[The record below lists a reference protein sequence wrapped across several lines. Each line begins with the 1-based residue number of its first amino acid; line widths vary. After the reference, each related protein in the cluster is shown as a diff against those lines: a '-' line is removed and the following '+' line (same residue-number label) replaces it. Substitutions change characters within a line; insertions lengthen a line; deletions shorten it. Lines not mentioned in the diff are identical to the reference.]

1 MKKPYIYLILFLTG
15 LFSCKSQR
23 SQEVDEMIKKIDQK
37 VEFNYKT
44 KNNIRFDD
52 LIIRLPYIESS
63 EIEKLATIINEKKIE
78 KELFS
83 SFYSN
88 FSVDEIKLLFQQTQL
103 NNTNRN
109 PFLSSEEKN
118 NHVVISE
125 SLMTKRKEIYK
136 EIYEKDSDRFNRF
149 KKEFFLLEAKNY
161 EIAKQKETKNTTKNI
176 LKYQQVNRPDGFYEV
191 IETNNST
198 TRTSPLKLVKKASLS
213 FKYNY
218 IQSAKVITTEY
229 SGFNYVI
236 EIVFNTPGAK
246 RFYKLTKDNIGKPL
260 AIVVN
265 KEIISAPIVNEAIEG
280 GKISI
285 SGNFTLEEAK
295 SITSIITSKI

>member
-1 MKKPYIYLILFLTG
+1 MKKPYIYLILFITG

-23 SQEVDEMIKKIDQK
+23 SQEIDEMIKKIDQK

-52 LIIRLPYIESS
+52 LIIRLPYIKPSK
-63 EIEKLATIINEKKIE
+63 IKQLATIINEKKIE
-78 KELFS
+78 EELFS
-83 SFYSN
+83 SFYNN
-88 FSVDEIKLLFQQTQL
+88 FSIDEIKLLFQQTQL

-118 NHVVISE
+118 NRVIISE
-125 SLMTKRKEIYK
+125 SLMTKRKEVYK
-136 EIYEKDSDRFNRF
+136 KIYEKDSNRFNRF

-161 EIAKQKETKNTTKNI
+161 EIAKQKERENTTKNV
-176 LKYQQVNRPDGFYEV
+176 LKYQQVNRPDGIYEV
-191 IETNNST
+191 IETNNT
-198 TRTSPLKLVKKASLS
+198 TQSSPLKLIKKAALS

-229 SGFNYVI
+229 SSFNYVI

-246 RFYKLTKDNIGKPL
+246 RFYSLTKDNIAKPL

-265 KEIISAPIVNEAIEG
+265 KEIISAPIVNEPIEG

-295 SITSIITSKI
+295 NIASIITSKI